1 MNPETSVATIELR
14 LRELPQLFNSFDP
27 SPFIDRDLDPDA
39 EEFILSWAREH
50 EKQRTFELKLHLA
63 SAPEP
68 ARSAGTEAAVQ
79 HYFSSRA
86 EIKRREF
93 RQLMKRGRISLF
105 IGLVFLG
112 ACLFLSE
119 LIAKLGYGTA
129 AGIVRESLTIGG
141 WVAMWRPLEIYLYDW
156 WPLRD
161 ELRLVERLARM
172 HVRLILPQT

>member
-1 MNPETSVATIELR
+1 MAGEPKIARIEVR
-14 LRELPQLFNSFDP
+14 LRELPQLFNSLDP
-27 SPFIDRDLDPDA
+27 SPFIDRDLDTDA

-50 EKQRTFELKLHLA
+50 AKDRELELTLHLA
-63 SAPEP
+63 TAPSPE
-68 ARSAGTEAAVQ
+68 RVAGTEAAVR
-79 HYFSSRA
+79 HYFSARA
-86 EIKRREF
+86 EIKRAEF

-105 IGLVFLG
+105 IGLLFLA

-119 LIAKLGYGTA
+119 MIAKVGYDSA